1 MCESMRVSVN
11 VCVCESMCVSVNVS
25 VCESMCVRKCECA
38 CVCESMCISVN
49 VSVFVC
55 MCVRERERPRRRHT
69 DLNAKRGSLGA
80 VGMEGISEADPCL
93 VRPEAYTILE
103 PCKLVMKDS
112 ICLGDCKLH

>member
-1 MCESMRVSVN
+1 MRVCVSESVN
-11 VCVCESMCVSVNVS
+11 VRV
-25 VCESMCVRKCECA
+25 CVR
-38 CVCESMCISVN
+38 ESMCISVN